1 MIEGIKLRGNSEPI
15 YDTIIEDNAHIYANG
30 FQVDVSSQL
39 SNNLIR
45 DGYRCVNYDIN
56 VYNYSTSAMS
66 VRVYMGIEAVS
77 GRLAISLNSMS
88 QQFLPGTY
96 KNFAID
102 NVDAKASYGMPGTKN
117 YFSQGFTYEGVYKTA
132 RTL

>member
-1 MIEGIKLRGNSEPI
+1 MIEGIKLRGNGESI
-15 YDTIIEDNAHIYANG
+15 YDTIIEDNAHIYAGG

-39 SNNLIR
+39 SNNLIQNGNR
-45 DGYRCVNYDIN
+45 KVNYNIN

-77 GRLAISLNSMS
+77 NRLAISLAPMS
-88 QQFLPGTY
+88 QAFLPGTSM
-96 KNFAID
+96 NFAID

-117 YFSQGFTYEGVYKTA
+117 YFHQGFTYEGVYKTS
-132 RTL
+132 LS